1 MENTENKK
9 AKVFI
14 SKKDAAFREF
24 ALNGNMWQVL
34 IQVCVPLAAYAFLN
48 AIFNILDTL
57 MASNLGS
64 MEAST
69 VAYLLQIKNIVSAVG
84 GGLATGGTL
93 KISEAYGAGDYELVK
108 KRVSTQVLVSGI
120 LAVLVLSMTP
130 FTGIILTA
138 LGTPKEFVEM
148 GTQYFTVTLISV
160 LVGLFNGVY
169 ISIERARGNTKRIM
183 RLNLMVI
190 VIKLTLTAF
199 FIYVMNGGLVMIAV
213 ASLIAQIVLLFIA
226 LYNLFKGADAFSF
239 SMGHIGFKN
248 GVYLPIVKVSYPVI
262 IEKMAFAYGK
272 AVVNQM
278 CSIYGSTTVGA
289 LGISN
294 NMDGLVT
301 QLQIGFQDGG
311 SAVISQNLG
320 AGKPKRAL
328 EAFYK
333 LMIINAL
340 IGLAGLIILNLL
352 ADPIAYLFAFAKG
365 KADPEF
371 QQLIVHIFRYESF
384 GSCIQLGIYDAVM
397 ALLFG
402 FKKTKLVLL
411 TNVLRVFVFRIPVL
425 WALQNF
431 TNLGSECAGIIMG
444 VSNTLTMIAGLVVA
458 YIVVKQEKRKIEAEN
473 ITI

>member
-1 MENTENKK
+1 MDTTESKK
-9 AKVFI
+9 GKVFI

-24 ALNGNMWQVL
+24 ALNGDMWKVL
-34 IQVCVPLAAYAFLN
+34 LQVCIPLAAYAFLN

-120 LAVLVLSMTP
+120 LAIAVLSMTP
-130 FTGIILTA
+130 FTGRILTA
-138 LGTPKEFVEM
+138 LGTPREFVEM

-169 ISIERARGNTKRIM
+169 ISIERARGNTNRIM

-190 VIKLTLTAF
+190 VIKLTLTAL
-199 FIYVMNGGLVMIAV
+199 FIYVFNGGLVTIAV
-213 ASLIAQIVLLFIA
+213 ASLIAQMVLLVIA
-226 LYNLFKGADAFSF
+226 LYNLFKGTDAFCF
-239 SMGHIGFKN
+239 SRSHVGFKN

-262 IEKMAFAYGK
+262 IEKMAFSYGK

-278 CSIYGSTTVGA
+278 CAIYGSTTVGA

-311 SAVISQNLG
+311 SAVISQNQG
-320 AGKPKRAL
+320 GGKPKRAL

-333 LMIINAL
+333 LLVINAL
-340 IGLAGLIILNLL
+340 IGLAGLIVLNLL
-352 ADPIAYLFAFAKG
+352 ANPIAYLFAFAKG

-371 QQLIVHIFRYESF
+371 QQLIVHIFRYESY

-411 TNVLRVFVFRIPVL
+411 TNILRVFVFRIPVL
-425 WALQNF
+425 WWLQNY

-444 VSNTLTMIAGLVVA
+444 VSNTLTMIAGLIVA
-458 YIVVKQEKRKIEAEN
+458 YFVVKEEKRKIEQSEQAL
-473 ITI
+473 